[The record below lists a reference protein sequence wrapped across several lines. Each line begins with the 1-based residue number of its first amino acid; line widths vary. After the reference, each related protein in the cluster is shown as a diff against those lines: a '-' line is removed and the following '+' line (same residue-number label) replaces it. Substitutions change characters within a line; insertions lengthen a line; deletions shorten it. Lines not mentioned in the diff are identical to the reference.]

1 MTNLWHDIK
10 RGSCEKLNVIVECSK
25 GSRVKYEVDKESG
38 LIKFDRVLYSP
49 MHYSTNYGFVPRT
62 LWEDSDPLD
71 VLILTEEALVPGC
84 LVVCRPIAVL
94 DMIDSGEGDSK
105 ILAVPI
111 KDPRF
116 NHIENL
122 EDISPHLI
130 LEIKEFFSVYK
141 NLQGK
146 KVEVKNWE
154 GKDEAFVVIKKSF
167 DMYDKKFSNK
177 KN

>member
-1 MTNLWHDIK
+1 MANLWHDIE
-10 RGSCEKLNVIVECSK
+10 RGNCEKLNVIVECSK
-25 GSRVKYEVDKESG
+25 GSRVKYEVDKETG

-49 MHYSTNYGFVPRT
+49 MHYSTNYGFVPKT

-71 VLILTEEALVPGC
+71 VLILTEEPLVPGC
-84 LVVCRPIAVL
+84 LVVCRPVAVL

-116 NHIENL
+116 KHIENL
-122 EDISPHLI
+122 GDISPHLI

-146 KVEVKNWE
+146 KVEVEEWE
-154 GKDEAFVVIKKSF
+154 GKEIACKTIEKSF
-167 DMYDKKFSNK
+167 ALYDEKFNK
-177 KN
+177 N